1 MAGYDSTAP
10 TSQGG
15 LQGGFYD
22 PKVPLGDDMKMVAW
36 ARRLMDEAH
45 GLPERE
51 VYQNLAFMLGHQ
63 WVEWDVRQRRLEQPR
78 VRRGDPNAPVRIT
91 VNKMGALVE
100 RVISRLTKSF
110 PMPECRPVT
119 EEERDMGAA
128 KVGTRIL
135 QSEMNR
141 LQFDVML
148 PRLYFWVAPLGWSFM
163 HVYWNPAKGS
173 YVGQMDE
180 DSPIVNEGEIDLS
193 IVPGTEIKLDPNAR
207 VWQDVRYCVRTT
219 GLTRAAIYEQYGVT
233 KLTGE
238 TAPVRAIADDL
249 FKLSDGQVGNADAE
263 RQAKVKAER
272 LAVHQLWL
280 KPGGRAYPKGLVMTW
295 CGSTVLEMIEEYP
308 YDHNELPFVP
318 FSLLP
323 GLGHPEGRTWMGDLR
338 SMQRDYNDARSRE
351 ATIRRTLVPKLLAA
365 RGQIDPARLTS
376 RVEVV
381 DYAPTGPE
389 PKWMM
394 PDGRWM
400 AQFNDAMMRANQE
413 MGDRAGQGEASQGNA
428 AAGAPAAAILALQE
442 ADETKLAISA
452 KEMSQAIEKLGWQ
465 ILMLVKQFWD
475 EERLVRTWSEDDRL
489 QIDRFSKQDLA
500 RQLDVHVSSESQL
513 PKSKAARAQLA
524 LDLWDRG
531 IMRDPAQFIRLLE
544 VPGIGFLQ
552 EDFDR
557 ATRQAEREYSK
568 MMTGTMVDPQDWHEH
583 AIHIAQHKKDMATEE
598 YEDADPQYQQFVQQ
612 HLKEHYMW
620 LQYQTTGVLPPGLAG
635 GAMPGPGGGGGEQV
649 PGGAGGNLPNNPHGD
664 NPAYLNPATGAP
676 PDILAGEPSALTMNP
691 PGSLIGGPGN
701 QGAVPGIP
709 QDQQLAQTGQ

>member
-15 LQGGFYD
+15 LQGATFD
-22 PKVPLGDDMKMVAW
+22 PKIPVGDDLRMISW
-36 ARRLMDEAH
+36 ARRMMDEGH

-119 EEERDMGAA
+119 EEEDDIGSA

-141 LQFDVML
+141 LQFDVIL
-148 PRLYFWVAPLGWSFM
+148 PRLYFWVMPLGWSFV
-163 HVYWNPAKGS
+163 HVYWNPSKGS
-173 YVGQMDE
+173 FVGSDE
-180 DSPIVNEGEIDLS
+180 VTGDTVLEGEIDMDV
-193 IVPGTEIKLDPNAR
+193 VPGVEMKVDPNAR
-207 VWQDVRYCVRTT
+207 TWRDVRYCVRTA

-238 TAPVRAIADDL
+238 TAPIRAIADDL

-272 LAVHQLWL
+272 LAVHQIWV

-295 CGSTVLEMIEEYP
+295 CGSTILELLTEYP
-308 YDHNELPFVP
+308 YDHGELPFVP

-365 RGQIDPARLTS
+365 RGQIDPSRLTS

-389 PKWMM
+389 PKWMV

-400 AQFNDAMMRANQE
+400 SQFESAMQRSNSE
-413 MGDRAGQGEASQGNA
+413 MGDRAGQGEASQGQS

-442 ADETKLAISA
+442 ADESKLAISA
-452 KEMSQAIEKLGWQ
+452 KELSQSIERLGWQ
-465 ILMLVKQFWD
+465 VLMLVRQFWD

-489 QIDRFSKQDLA
+489 QIARFRGSDLP

-524 LDLWDRG
+524 LDLWDRH
-531 IMRDPAQFIRLLE
+531 IMTDPAQFIRLLE

-568 MMTGTMVDPQDWHEH
+568 IMTGTPVDPQDWHEH
-583 AIHIAQHKKDMATEE
+583 QVHIARHKQDMSTEE
-598 YEDADPQYQQFVQQ
+598 YEDADPMIQQGMQQ

-620 LQYQTTGVLPPGLAG
+620 LQYQTTGQLPPGLAG
-635 GAMPGPGGGGGEQV
+635 GGNIPGPAGGGGEEM
-649 PGGAGGNLPNNPHGD
+649 GNMPANPHGD
-664 NPAYLNPATGAP
+664 NPAYLNPMTGRP
-676 PDILAGEPSALTMNP
+676 PDTLAGEPSALTMNP
-691 PGSLIGGPGN
+691 PPSLIGGPGQ
-701 QGAVPGIP
+701 QGAVPGVSA
-709 QDQQLAQTGQ
+709 DTQLARTGQ

>member
-1 MAGYDSTAP
+1 MAGYDSSAP
-10 TSQGG
+10 ASSQGG
-15 LQGGFYD
+15 LKGGFYD
-22 PKVPLGDDMKMVAW
+22 PKVPVGDEKAMVTW
-36 ARRLMDEAH
+36 AKRLMDEGH

-51 VYQNLAFMLGHQ
+51 VYMNLAFMLGHQ
-63 WVEWDVRQRRLEQPR
+63 WVEWDVRQRRLESPR

-91 VNKMGALVE
+91 VNKIGSLVE

-119 EEERDMGAA
+119 EEEEDIGSA

-141 LQFDVML
+141 MQFDILL
-148 PRLYFWVAPLGWSFM
+148 PRLYFWVVPLGWSFV
-163 HVYWNPAKGS
+163 HVYWCPDKGA
-173 YVGQMDE
+173 YVGANEETGDRV
-180 DSPIVNEGEIDLS
+180 SEGEIDMT
-193 IVPGTEIKLDPNAR
+193 IVPGVEMKVDPNAR
-207 VWQDVRYCVRTT
+207 SWVDVRYCVRTT
-219 GLTRAAIYEQYGVT
+219 GLTRAAIYEQYGVI
-233 KLTGE
+233 KLVGE
-238 TAPVRAIADDL
+238 TAPIRAIADDL

-280 KPGGRAYPKGLVMTW
+280 KPGGRSHPKGLVMTW
-295 CGSTVLEMIEEYP
+295 CGSTVLEMITDYP
-308 YDHNELPFVP
+308 YDHNELPFIP

-323 GLGHPEGRTWMGDLR
+323 GLGHPEGRTWVGDLR
-338 SMQRDYNDARSRE
+338 GMQRDYNDARSRE

-365 RGQIDPARLTS
+365 RGQIDPSRLTS

-381 DYAPTGPE
+381 DYAPTGPT
-389 PKWMM
+389 PTWLV

-400 AQFNDAMMRANQE
+400 SQFESAMTRANGE
-413 MGDRAGQGEASQGNA
+413 MGDRAGQNEASQGQS

-442 ADETKLAISA
+442 ADESKLAISA
-452 KEMSQAIEKLGWQ
+452 REMSQGLEKLGWQ
-465 ILMLVKQFWD
+465 VLMLVKQFWT
-475 EERLVRTWSEDDRL
+475 EQRLVRTWSEDDRL
-489 QIDRFSKQDLA
+489 QISRFQGSDLA
-500 RQLDVHVSSESQL
+500 GQLDVHVSSESQL

-524 LDLWDRG
+524 LDLWDRH
-531 IMRDPAQFIRLLE
+531 IMTDPAQFIRLLE
-544 VPGIGFLQ
+544 VPGISFLQ

-568 MMTGTMVDPQDWHEH
+568 IMTGEMVDPQDWHEH
-583 AIHIAQHKKDMATEE
+583 QAHIARHKQDMSTEE
-598 YEDADPQYQQFVQQ
+598 YEDADPQAQQGMQQ

-635 GAMPGPGGGGGEQV
+635 GGMPGAQGGGGQQLD
-649 PGGAGGNLPNNPHGD
+649 NMPNNPQGD
-664 NPAYLNPATGAP
+664 NPAYLNPATGMP
-676 PDILAGEPSALTMNP
+676 PDTLAGEPSALTMNP
-691 PGSLIGGPGN
+691 PPSLIGGPGQ